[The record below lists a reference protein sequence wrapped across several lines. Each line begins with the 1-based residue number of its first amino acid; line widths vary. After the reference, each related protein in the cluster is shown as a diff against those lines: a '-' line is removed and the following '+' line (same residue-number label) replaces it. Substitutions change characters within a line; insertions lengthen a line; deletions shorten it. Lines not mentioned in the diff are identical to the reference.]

1 MSPVPPDAFVNR
13 ELSWLEFN
21 RRVLEEAQDP
31 TVPLLERVKFLAI
44 FSSNLDE
51 FFMVRV
57 AELKRRIRAGD
68 TTMGPDEMSP
78 TKTLAAV
85 ADQVHRLVDAQHRC
99 FLEELG
105 PILASEGVRLV
116 RPKEVTAEQERFL
129 EDYFRRTLM
138 PVLTPLAIDPG
149 HPFPHLANRSLCLVV
164 SVKPVAASVLP
175 HATLTVVRIPG
186 QVVPRFV
193 ALPGPPGQHSFMLL
207 EDVIRLQLPTLYTG
221 YEIVSC
227 HAIRVTRD
235 AEIALPRKTAADL
248 LTSVEAGVRE
258 RRMGDA
264 VRLQYDADLPA
275 PLLAMLV
282 DELEL
287 GPDDLYAGT
296 GFTAFS
302 DLFQL
307 YAAVDLPRLKD
318 HVLPPRPVPA
328 FEGAADIWSAIRAG
342 DVLAH
347 HPYHSFDAVTRFVS
361 DAAEDPRVLAI
372 KMTLY
377 RVSPT
382 SPIAQA
388 LTRAAENGKEVAV
401 MVELQ
406 ARFDE
411 EANIRWARALEEV
424 GAHVVYG
431 LPGYKTHC
439 KACLVV
445 RQETDGIRRYCHL
458 ATGNYNVRTGGIYG
472 DFSLFTCRESIGEDV
487 TELFNMLTG
496 YTRPRRFRHLLMA
509 PTGMREAFQQR
520 IRREAEHAR
529 RSEPARIVAK
539 MNSLVDR
546 TLIEELYAASQA
558 GVRIDLIVRGICCLR
573 PGIPGFSDR
582 IRVISIVDRYLEHA
596 RVYYFHNG
604 GHSEYWLASADWM
617 PRNLDHRVEIAFPIL
632 DPRLQSQIREV
643 LEMQLTDTSKARE
656 IQIDGSSI
664 RVRAPEAPAAPLAG
678 AALRAGRR
686 GEPDLL
692 ARAGAQASAS
702 KSRSAWSWASGSPAR
717 SAIGSPW

>member
-1 MSPVPPDAFVNR
+1 
-13 ELSWLEFN
+13 
-21 RRVLEEAQDP
+21 
-31 TVPLLERVKFLAI
+31 
-44 FSSNLDE
+44 
-51 FFMVRV
+51 
-57 AELKRRIRAGD
+57 
-68 TTMGPDEMSP
+68 
-78 TKTLAAV
+78 
-85 ADQVHRLVDAQHRC
+85 
-99 FLEELG
+99 
-105 PILASEGVRLV
+105 
-116 RPKEVTAEQERFL
+116 
-129 EDYFRRTLM
+129 
-138 PVLTPLAIDPG
+138 VLTPLAIDPG
-149 HPFPHLANRSLCLVV
+149 HPFPHLANRALCLIV
-164 SVKPVAASVLP
+164 SVKPVTASALP
-175 HATLTVVRIPG
+175 HTTLTVVHIPG

-193 ALPGPPGQHSFMLL
+193 ALPGPSGQHAFMLL
-207 EDVIRLQLPTLYTG
+207 EDVIRLQLPALYNG

-235 AEIALPRKTAADL
+235 AEIALERKRAVDL

-275 PLLAMLV
+275 DLLATLV

-318 HVLPPRPVPA
+318 SPLPPRPLPA
-328 FEGAADIWSAIRAG
+328 FEGGADVWSAIRAG

-361 DAAEDPRVLAI
+361 EAAVDPRVLAI

-388 LTRAAENGKEVAV
+388 LTLAAENGKEVAV
-401 MVELQ
+401 LVELQ

-445 RQETDGIRRYCHL
+445 RQDPDGIRRYCHL

-472 DFSLFTCRESIGEDV
+472 DFGLFTCRESFGEDV

-496 YTRPRRFRHLLMA
+496 YTRPRRFHHLLVA
-509 PTGMREAFQQR
+509 PTGLRDGFEER
-520 IRREAEHAR
+520 VRREAEHAR
-529 RSEPARIVAK
+529 GGRPARIIAK

-546 TLIEELYAASQA
+546 TLIEALYAASQA
-558 GVRIDLIVRGICCLR
+558 GVAVDLIVRGICCLR
-573 PGIPGFSDR
+573 PGVPGLSDR

-596 RVYYFHNG
+596 RAFYFENG
-604 GHSEYWLASADWM
+604 GRPEYWLASADWM
-617 PRNLDHRVEIAFPIL
+617 PRNLDHRVEVAFPVL
-632 DPRLQSQIREV
+632 EPRLQAQIREV
-643 LEMQLTDTSKARE
+643 LELQLTDTVKARE
-656 IQIDGSSI
+656 ILVDGRSA
-664 RVRAPEAPAAPLAG
+664 RVRATDTPPVRSQERLY
-678 AALRAGRR
+678 ALVTAEGRA
-686 GEPDLL
+686 
-692 ARAGAQASAS
+692 
-702 KSRSAWSWASGSPAR
+702 
-717 SAIGSPW
+717 

>member
-1 MSPVPPDAFVNR
+1 MSPFPPDAFVNR
-13 ELSWLEFN
+13 EVSWLEFN
-21 RRVLEEAQDP
+21 RRVLEEAQDS

-68 TTMGPDEMSP
+68 TSAGPDGLTSSE
-78 TKTLAAV
+78 TLAAV
-85 ADQVHRLVDAQHRC
+85 ADKVHPLVDAQHRC

-105 PILASEGVRLV
+105 PILASEGIRLV
-116 RPKEVTAEQERFL
+116 RPKEVTPEQERFL
-129 EDYFRRTLM
+129 DEFFRRTLM

-149 HPFPHLANRSLCLVV
+149 HPFPHLANRALCLVV
-164 SVKPVAASVLP
+164 SVKPGTASVLP
-175 HATLTVVRIPG
+175 HATLTVVHIPG
-186 QVVPRFV
+186 QVVPRF
-193 ALPGPPGQHSFMLL
+193 LPLPAPSGQHAFMLL
-207 EDVIRLQLPTLYTG
+207 EDVIRLHLPALYNG
-221 YEIVSC
+221 YEILSC

-235 AEIALPRKTAADL
+235 AEIPLERKRAVDL

-275 PLLAMLV
+275 PLLSMLV

-287 GPDDLYAGT
+287 NPDDLYAGT

-307 YAAVDLPRLKD
+307 YAAVDVPRLKD
-318 HVLPPRPVPA
+318 QPLPPRPVPA
-328 FEGAADIWSAIRAG
+328 FEPAADIWSAIRNG

-347 HPYHSFDAVTRFVS
+347 HPYHSFDAVTRFVGE
-361 DAAEDPRVLAI
+361 AAEDPRVLAI

-401 MVELQ
+401 LVELQ

-445 RQETDGIRRYCHL
+445 RQESDRIRRYCHL

-472 DFSLFTCRESIGEDV
+472 DFGLFTCRESVGEEV

-496 YTRPRRFRHLLMA
+496 YTRPRGFRHLVIA
-509 PTGMREAFQQR
+509 PTGMRHAFRDR
-520 IRREAEHAR
+520 IRREADHAR
-529 RSEPARIVAK
+529 RGRPSRIIAK

-546 TLIEELYAASQA
+546 ALIEELYGASQA
-558 GVRIDLIVRGICCLR
+558 GVSIDLIVRGICCLR
-573 PGIPGFSDR
+573 PGIPGVSDR

-596 RVYYFHNG
+596 RAFYFHNDG
-604 GHSEYWLASADWM
+604 QSEYWLASADWM
-617 PRNLDHRVEIAFPIL
+617 PRNLDHRVELAFPVL

-643 LEMQLTDTSKARE
+643 LEVQLADTVKARE
-656 IQIDGSSI
+656 IRIDGTST
-664 RVRAPEAPAAPLAG
+664 RVRSPEAAMVRSQERLYALVADQPRVLAG
-678 AALRAGRR
+678 AV
-686 GEPDLL
+686 
-692 ARAGAQASAS
+692 ASVE
-702 KSRSAWSWASGSPAR
+702 
-717 SAIGSPW
+717 

>member
-149 HPFPHLANRSLCLVV
+149 HPFPHLANRSLCLIV
-164 SVKPVAASVLP
+164 SVKPVAPSVLP

-193 ALPGPPGQHSFMLL
+193 ALPGPPGQHVFMLL

-318 HVLPPRPVPA
+318 HVMPPRPVPA

-445 RQETDGIRRYCHL
+445 RAETDGIRRYCHL

-582 IRVISIVDRYLEHA
+582 IRVVSIVDRYLEHA
-596 RVYYFHNG
+596 RAYYFHNG

-643 LEMQLTDTSKARE
+643 LEIQLTDTSKARE

-664 RVRAPEAPAAPLAG
+664 RVRAPEAPPLRSQERLYG
-678 AALRAGRR
+678 LV
-686 GEPDLL
+686 
-692 ARAGAQASAS
+692 SAE
-702 KSRSAWSWASGSPAR
+702 SRTSS
-717 SAIGSPW
+717 

>member
-1 MSPVPPDAFVNR
+1 MSPFPPDAFVNR

-68 TTMGPDEMSP
+68 TTTGPDGLSP
-78 TKTLAAV
+78 TEALAAV
-85 ADQVHRLVDAQHRC
+85 ADKVHRLVDAQHRC
-99 FLEELG
+99 YLEELG
-105 PILASEGVRLV
+105 PILASEGIRLV

-138 PVLTPLAIDPG
+138 PILTPLAIDPG
-149 HPFPHLANRSLCLVV
+149 HPFPHLANRALCLVV
-164 SVKPVAASVLP
+164 TVKPVTASVLP
-175 HATLTVVRIPG
+175 HATLTVVHIPG

-193 ALPGPPGQHSFMLL
+193 ALPGPGGQHAFMLL

-227 HAIRVTRD
+227 HAIRITRD
-235 AEIALPRKTAADL
+235 AEIPLGRKTAEDL
-248 LTSVEAGVRE
+248 LTSVEAGLRE

-287 GPDDLYAGT
+287 GPDDLYGGT

-318 HVLPPRPVPA
+318 QPLPPRPVPA
-328 FEGAADIWSAIRAG
+328 FEGSPDLWSAIRG
-342 DVLAH
+342 SDVLAH

-361 DAAEDPRVLAI
+361 DAAVDPRVLAI

-382 SPIAQA
+382 SPIALA

-401 MVELQ
+401 LVELQ

-445 RQETDGIRRYCHL
+445 RQEPDGIRRYCHL

-509 PTGMREAFQQR
+509 PSGMRDAFQQR

-529 RSEPARIVAK
+529 RGEPARIVAK

-546 TLIEELYAASQA
+546 TLIEELYAASQV
-558 GVRIDLIVRGICCLR
+558 GVRVDLIVRGICCLR
-573 PGIPGFSDR
+573 PGIPGLSDR

-596 RVYYFHNG
+596 RVFYFHNG

-617 PRNLDHRVEIAFPIL
+617 PRNLDHRVEIAFPVL
-632 DPRLQSQIREV
+632 DPRLQSEIREV
-643 LEMQLTDTSKARE
+643 LEVQLTDTAKARE
-656 IQIDGSSI
+656 IQIDGSST
-664 RVRAPEAPAAPLAG
+664 RVRAAEGPAVRSQERLYG
-678 AALRAGRR
+678 LVAAESRA
-686 GEPDLL
+686 
-692 ARAGAQASAS
+692 S
-702 KSRSAWSWASGSPAR
+702 
-717 SAIGSPW
+717 

>member
-149 HPFPHLANRSLCLVV
+149 HPFPHLANRSLCLIV
-164 SVKPVAASVLP
+164 SVKPVAPSVLP

-193 ALPGPPGQHSFMLL
+193 ALPGPPGQHAFMLL

-318 HVLPPRPVPA
+318 HVLPPRPLPA

-445 RQETDGIRRYCHL
+445 RAETDGIRRYCHL

-596 RVYYFHNG
+596 RAYYFHNG

-643 LEMQLTDTSKARE
+643 LEIQLTDTSKARE

-664 RVRAPEAPAAPLAG
+664 RVRAPEAPPLRSQERLYGLVAAES
-678 AALRAGRR
+678 RT
-686 GEPDLL
+686 
-692 ARAGAQASAS
+692 SA
-702 KSRSAWSWASGSPAR
+702 
-717 SAIGSPW
+717 

>member
-1 MSPVPPDAFVNR
+1 MPDRIALPSDVFVNR

-31 TVPLLERVKFLAI
+31 SVPLMERVKFLAI

-68 TTMGPDEMSP
+68 PTTGPDGLSP
-78 TKTLAAV
+78 TETMAAV
-85 ADQVHRLVDAQHRC
+85 SGKVHELVEAQHRC
-99 FLEELG
+99 FLEDVG
-105 PILASEGVRLV
+105 PILASEGIRLV
-116 RPKEVTAEQERFL
+116 RPKEVTPEQERFL
-129 EDYFRRTLM
+129 DGYFQRTLM

-164 SVKPVAASVLP
+164 AVRASSASVLP
-175 HATLTVVRIPG
+175 HTTLTVVHIPS

-193 ALPGPPGQHSFMLL
+193 PLPGPPGQHAFILL
-207 EDVIRLQLPTLYTG
+207 EDVIRLQLPALYAG
-221 YEIVSC
+221 YEVLSC

-235 AEIALPRKTAADL
+235 ADLALERTRAVDL

-264 VRLQYDADLPA
+264 VRLQYDPELPVD
-275 PLLAMLV
+275 LLATLV

-287 GPDDLYAGT
+287 APDDLYGGT

-307 YAAVDLPRLKD
+307 YTAVDVPRLKD
-318 HVLPPRPVPA
+318 QPMPPRPVPA
-328 FEGAADIWSAIRAG
+328 FDGSSDVWSAIRSG
-342 DVLAH
+342 DVLVH

-361 DAAEDPRVLAI
+361 EAAVDPRVLAI

-382 SPIAQA
+382 SPIAHA
-388 LTRAAENGKEVAV
+388 LALAAENGKEVAV
-401 MVELQ
+401 LVELQ

-431 LPGYKTHC
+431 LLGYKTHC

-445 RQETDGIRRYCHL
+445 RQEPDGIRRYCHL
-458 ATGNYNVRTGGIYG
+458 ATGNYNARTGGIYADLG
-472 DFSLFTCRESIGEDV
+472 LFTCREAFGEDV
-487 TELFNMLTG
+487 TELFNLLTG
-496 YTRPRRFRHLLMA
+496 YTRPRRFKHLLVA
-509 PTGMREAFQQR
+509 PTGLREGFRDR

-529 RSEPARIVAK
+529 RGPTGAHRRQDEQPGGSHAHRGALPREPGRRHHRPDRARDLLPASGHPGPVGSHPRHLDRRPLPRARPGLLLPERRGAGVLARLGRLDASQPRSPRRDRLPGVGPPPAGPDPRGSRPAAERYGEGARDPARRQLGPRSRRRFPPVR
-539 MNSLVDR
+539 SQER
-546 TLIEELYAASQA
+546 LYALGA
-558 GVRIDLIVRGICCLR
+558 VDDR
-573 PGIPGFSDR
+573 P
-582 IRVISIVDRYLEHA
+582 
-596 RVYYFHNG
+596 
-604 GHSEYWLASADWM
+604 
-617 PRNLDHRVEIAFPIL
+617 
-632 DPRLQSQIREV
+632 
-643 LEMQLTDTSKARE
+643 
-656 IQIDGSSI
+656 
-664 RVRAPEAPAAPLAG
+664 
-678 AALRAGRR
+678 
-686 GEPDLL
+686 
-692 ARAGAQASAS
+692 
-702 KSRSAWSWASGSPAR
+702 
-717 SAIGSPW
+717 

>member
-1 MSPVPPDAFVNR
+1 MPIAPFPPDAFVNR

-57 AELKRRIRAGD
+57 AELKRRIRAAD
-68 TTMGPDEMSP
+68 SSSGPDGLSP
-78 TKTLAAV
+78 VETLAAV
-85 ADQVHRLVDAQHRC
+85 ADKVHRLVATQHRC

-138 PVLTPLAIDPG
+138 PILTPLAIDPG
-149 HPFPHLANRSLCLVV
+149 HPFPHLANRALCLVV
-164 SVKPVAASVLP
+164 SVRPATASVLP
-175 HATLTVVRIPG
+175 HTTLTVVHIPG
-186 QVVPRFV
+186 HVVPRFV
-193 ALPGPPGQHSFMLL
+193 PLPTPSGQHAFMLL
-207 EDVIRLQLPTLYTG
+207 EDVIRLHLPALYNG

-235 AEIALPRKTAADL
+235 AEIALERRRAVDL

-275 PLLAMLV
+275 PLLATLV

-318 HVLPPRPVPA
+318 HPLPPQPLPA
-328 FEGAADIWSAIRAG
+328 FEGGADIWSAIRSG

-347 HPYHSFDAVTRFVS
+347 HPYHSFDAVTRFVG

-401 MVELQ
+401 LVELQ

-445 RQETDGIRRYCHL
+445 RQEADGIRRYCHL

-472 DFSLFTCRESIGEDV
+472 DFGLFTCRESIGEEV

-496 YTRPRRFRHLLMA
+496 YTRPRRFRHLVIA
-509 PTGMREAFQQR
+509 PTGMRDAFRER
-520 IRREAEHAR
+520 IQREAEHAR
-529 RSEPARIVAK
+529 HGRPGRIIAK

-558 GVRIDLIVRGICCLR
+558 GVSVDLVVRGICCLR
-573 PGIPGFSDR
+573 PGIPGLSDR

-596 RVYYFHNG
+596 RVFYFHNDG
-604 GHSEYWLASADWM
+604 RSEYWLASADWM
-617 PRNLDHRVEIAFPIL
+617 PRNLDNRVELAFPLL
-632 DPRLQSQIREV
+632 DPRLQSQVREV
-643 LEMQLTDTSKARE
+643 LEVQLADTVKARE
-656 IQIDGSSI
+656 IQIDGSST
-664 RVRAPEAPAAPLAG
+664 RMRN
-678 AALRAGRR
+678 
-686 GEPDLL
+686 
-692 ARAGAQASAS
+692 ASAPGVRS
-702 KSRSAWSWASGSPAR
+702 QERLYDLAVESPRALAAAERSAER
-717 SAIGSPW
+717 

>member
-149 HPFPHLANRSLCLVV
+149 HPFPHLANRSLCLIV
-164 SVKPVAASVLP
+164 SVKPVAPSVLP

-193 ALPGPPGQHSFMLL
+193 ALPGPPGQHAFMLL

-318 HVLPPRPVPA
+318 HVMPPRPVPA

-445 RQETDGIRRYCHL
+445 RAETDGIRRYCHL

-582 IRVISIVDRYLEHA
+582 IRVVSIVDRYLEHA
-596 RVYYFHNG
+596 RAYYFHNG

-643 LEMQLTDTSKARE
+643 LEIQLSDTSKARE

-664 RVRAPEAPAAPLAG
+664 RVRAPEAPPLRSQERIYGLVAA
-678 AALRAGRR
+678 
-686 GEPDLL
+686 E
-692 ARAGAQASAS
+692 
-702 KSRSAWSWASGSPAR
+702 SRTSS
-717 SAIGSPW
+717 

>member
-1 MSPVPPDAFVNR
+1 MSPFPPDAFVNR

-21 RRVLEEAQDP
+21 RRVLEEAQDS

-57 AELKRRIRAGD
+57 AELKRRVRAGD
-68 TTMGPDEMSP
+68 TAAGPDGLSP
-78 TKTLAAV
+78 TETLAAV
-85 ADQVHRLVDAQHRC
+85 ADKVHRLVDAQHRC
-99 FLEELG
+99 YLEDLG
-105 PILASEGVRLV
+105 PILASEGIRLV
-116 RPKEVTAEQERFL
+116 RPKEVTSEQERFL

-138 PVLTPLAIDPG
+138 PILTPLAIDPG
-149 HPFPHLANRSLCLVV
+149 HPFPHLANRALCLVV
-164 SVKPVAASVLP
+164 TVKPVTASVLP
-175 HATLTVVRIPG
+175 HATLTVVHIPG

-193 ALPGPPGQHSFMLL
+193 ALPGPAGQHAFMLL

-227 HAIRVTRD
+227 HAIRITRD
-235 AEIALPRKTAADL
+235 AEIAVGRKTAVDL

-264 VRLQYDADLPA
+264 VRLQYDADLPS

-318 HVLPPRPVPA
+318 QPLPPRPVPA
-328 FEGAADIWSAIRAG
+328 FETSPDLWSAIRGG

-361 DAAEDPRVLAI
+361 DAAVDPRVLAI

-382 SPIAQA
+382 SPIALA

-401 MVELQ
+401 LVELQ

-445 RQETDGIRRYCHL
+445 RQEPDGIRRYCHL

-496 YTRPRRFRHLLMA
+496 YTRPRRFRHLVMA
-509 PTGMREAFQQR
+509 PGGMRDAFQQR

-529 RSEPARIVAK
+529 RGEPARIVAK

-546 TLIEELYAASQA
+546 TLIEELYAASQV
-558 GVRIDLIVRGICCLR
+558 GVRVDLIVRGICCLR
-573 PGIPGFSDR
+573 PGIPGLSDR

-596 RVYYFHNG
+596 RVFYFHNG

-617 PRNLDHRVEIAFPIL
+617 PRNLDHRVEIAFPVL
-632 DPRLQSQIREV
+632 DPRLQSEIREV
-643 LEMQLTDTSKARE
+643 FEVQLTDTTKARE
-656 IQIDGSSI
+656 IQIDGSST
-664 RVRAPEAPAAPLAG
+664 RVRVGAGPPVRSQERLYGLVAAES
-678 AALRAGRR
+678 RA
-686 GEPDLL
+686 
-692 ARAGAQASAS
+692 S
-702 KSRSAWSWASGSPAR
+702 
-717 SAIGSPW
+717 

>member
-68 TTMGPDEMSP
+68 TTMGPDELSP

-149 HPFPHLANRSLCLVV
+149 HPFPHLANRSLCLIV
-164 SVKPVAASVLP
+164 SVKPVAPSVLP

-193 ALPGPPGQHSFMLL
+193 ALPGPPGQHAFMLL

-445 RQETDGIRRYCHL
+445 RAETDGIRRYCHL

-596 RVYYFHNG
+596 RAYYFHNG

-643 LEMQLTDTSKARE
+643 LEIQLIDTSKARE

-664 RVRAPEAPAAPLAG
+664 RVRAPEAPPLRSQERLYGLVAA
-678 AALRAGRR
+678 
-686 GEPDLL
+686 E
-692 ARAGAQASAS
+692 
-702 KSRSAWSWASGSPAR
+702 SRTS
-717 SAIGSPW
+717 